1 MSSKNRKRL
10 SVPHVCKKCYVLEQ
24 FGGTC
29 VISKMAD
36 TQRELFSSMH
46 VRHNRITLTTYQL
59 LPKYSGHGPF
69 RHLQI
74 KHILFIMISS

>member
-10 SVPHVCKKCYVLEQ
+10 SVPHVCKECYVLEQ

-36 TQRELFSSMH
+36 TERTHF
-46 VRHNRITLTTYQL
+46 
-59 LPKYSGHGPF
+59 
-69 RHLQI
+69 
-74 KHILFIMISS
+74 KHACAA